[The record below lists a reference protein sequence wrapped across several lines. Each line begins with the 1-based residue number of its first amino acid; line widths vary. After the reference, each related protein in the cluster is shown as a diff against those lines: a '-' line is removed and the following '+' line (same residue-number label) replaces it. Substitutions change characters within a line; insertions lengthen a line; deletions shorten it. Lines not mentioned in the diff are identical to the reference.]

1 MAESQRMGDS
11 PRLTILVGSL
21 RVGSF
26 NQPAAQVAAD
36 HLAGKAVVSWPDLSS
51 VPFFNQDGEALGDP
65 SSVLTM
71 KEAVCASQTVLFFTP
86 EYNSGIPA
94 VTKNA
99 VDWLSRPF
107 GNSCLTDRIVGVAAV
122 GPSSSGAETVRE
134 SLLQICEKLSN
145 RVYPKTLDRPGV
157 FALENGRLSEAGET
171 AVRVW
176 IDEILAFS
184 HKWQTA
190 PT

>member
-1 MAESQRMGDS
+1 MGDS

-26 NQPAAQVAAD
+26 NQAAAQVAAD
-36 HLAGKAVVSWPDLSS
+36 HLAGKAAVSWPDLSS
-51 VPFFNQDGEALGDP
+51 VPFFNQDVEALGDP

-71 KEAVCASQTVLFFTP
+71 KEAVCVSQTVLFFTP

-122 GPSSSGAETVRE
+122 GPSSSGAENVRE

-145 RVYPKTLDRPGV
+145 RVYPKTLGIPGV
-157 FALENGRLSEAGET
+157 FALENGRLSEAAET

>member
-1 MAESQRMGDS
+1 MVESQRMGNS

-21 RVGSF
+21 RAGSF
-26 NQPAAQVAAD
+26 NQAAAQVAAD
-36 HLAGKAVVSWPDLSS
+36 HLSGKADVSWPDLSS
-51 VPFFNQDGEALGDP
+51 VPFFNQDVEALGDP

-71 KEAVCASQTVLFFTP
+71 KEAVCASQAVLFFTP

-107 GNSCLTDRIVGVAAV
+107 GNGCLTDRILGVAAA
-122 GPSSSGAETVRE
+122 GPSSSGAENARA
-134 SLLQICEKLSN
+134 SLLQICETLSN
-145 RVYPKTLDRPGV
+145 RVYPKTLGIPGV
-157 FALENGRLSEAGET
+157 FSLENGRLSEAGET